1 MFHWISSWSFL
12 SGGDVQALIT
22 SVFFVPILSGL
33 GAIQLAQE
41 PDGILALAGQQ
52 KLRRKREKARLARI
66 SAAEAEVHGGAVPEH
81 ERHHRTEESADRS
94 ELAAIHGQQERS
106 SPPTTLRSPCGAWSR
121 ATAMR
126 KSSTASTS
134 ASTAAG

>member
-1 MFHWISSWSFL
+1 MCS
-12 SGGDVQALIT
+12 ALIT

-66 SAAEAEVHGGAVPEH
+66 AAAEAEVHGGAVPEH
-81 ERHHRTEESADRS
+81 ERHHRTEESAERS
-94 ELAAIHGQQERS
+94 ELAAIHGRQVALERADDAAFALRRDRRRLRRRRG
-106 SPPTTLRSPCGAWSR
+106 PPRRRPA
-121 ATAMR
+121 
-126 KSSTASTS
+126 